1 MKSGSDAIAAIAER
15 RSRSLSANVH
25 DEIERMILEGELKP
39 GERLNEQVLAAR
51 LGVSRGPVR
60 EAARALERSG
70 LVTAIVNQGVYIRQ
84 VDVAEAVELYDMRA
98 VVFGFACQRLA
109 ARVTEADKRSLRAL
123 VEAMETAIDADDPKR
138 YFALNLEF
146 HDRII
151 QASGH
156 ARAAQMYNSL
166 LKESHL
172 LRRRAL
178 TSRNAMRE
186 SNAEHARM
194 LGAIEAGDAAVAR
207 AIAEEHHLGG
217 KRRWLNTLYE
227 EESR

>member
-1 MKSGSDAIAAIAER
+1 MKSGSDAIAEIAER
-15 RSRSLSANVH
+15 RSRSLTAIVH
-25 DEIERMILEGELKP
+25 DEIERMILDGELKP

-51 LGVSRGPVR
+51 LGVSRGPIR

-84 VDVAEAVELYDMRA
+84 VDVAEALELYDMRA

-109 ARVTEADKRSLRAL
+109 TCATDADKRDLRAL
-123 VEAMETAIDADDPKR
+123 IAGMEAAIDADDAKR

-151 QASGH
+151 AAAGH
-156 ARAAQMYNSL
+156 GRAAQMYNSL

-178 TSRNAMRE
+178 TTEKAMRE

-194 LGAIEAGDAAVAR
+194 LAAIEAGDSAAAR

-217 KRRWLNTLYE
+217 KRRWLSTLYE
-227 EESR
+227 EEGR